1 MYIQNATYKAVPTA
15 GLTFPLAEGTVL
27 TVGDV
32 TGIVPENIAIA
43 APTGLI
49 YLAVGGTIDLTSD
62 ANAGVSFTDA
72 ELNTLGGDFN
82 FIPVTEAG
90 GGSGSGAVYLTD
102 TNGTLSATYSE
113 ISALI
118 DAGTVI
124 YLKSTQS
131 QRSIGL
137 CPLAWLSDYGAHYTV
152 AFTNVLSADQYILY
166 SAESDS
172 APLILEP
179 DD

>member
-1 MYIQNATYKAVPTA
+1 MGGQFNARIEQLEREAENGGA
-15 GLTFPLAEGTVL
+15 GG
-27 TVGDV
+27 
-32 TGIVPENIAIA
+32 
-43 APTGLI
+43 
-49 YLAVGGTIDLTSD
+49 
-62 ANAGVSFTDA
+62 
-72 ELNTLGGDFN
+72 
-82 FIPVTEAG
+82 G
-90 GGSGSGAVYLTD
+90 GGSGSGDVYLTD

-131 QRSIGL
+131 QRVIAL

-152 AFTNVLSADQYILY
+152 AFTNVLSEGQSILY

-179 DD
+179 DDLT